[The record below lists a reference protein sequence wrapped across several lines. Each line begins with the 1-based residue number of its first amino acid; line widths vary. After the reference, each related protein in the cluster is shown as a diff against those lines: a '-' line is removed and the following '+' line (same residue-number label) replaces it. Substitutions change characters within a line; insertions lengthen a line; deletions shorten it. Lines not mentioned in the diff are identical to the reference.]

1 MASKE
6 QLARLLVTIA
16 DTLLEPTARAAGLDP
31 AVVQGFVQG
40 TTVGAVEAAK
50 APKGKKVSAYQR
62 AYKSAFKRVSPKY
75 KKKDG
80 TWKKD
85 GFKKAVKEAHRM
97 ARK

>member
-1 MASKE
+1 MTSKE

-16 DTLLEPTARAAGLDP
+16 DTLLEPTARASGLDP

-40 TTVGAVEAAK
+40 TTVGAVEAGK
-50 APKGKKVSAYQR
+50 APRGKKKTAYQR
-62 AYKSAFKRVSPKY
+62 AYKKAFKRVAPKY

>member
-6 QLARLLVTIA
+6 QVAKLLVTIA
-16 DTLLEPTARAAGLDP
+16 DTLLEPTARLAGLDP

-50 APKGKKVSAYQR
+50 APKGKKISAYQR
-62 AYKSAFKRVSPKY
+62 AYKAAFKRVSPKY